1 VRFSGVT
8 VNPSPTHITRR
19 KISGGAMSLD
29 GLIARDT
36 MLGLMKTCMKLGVS
50 FFTYAGDRLARGAPT
65 QPVLPLALL
74 VACKA

>member
-1 VRFSGVT
+1 
-8 VNPSPTHITRR
+8 
-19 KISGGAMSLD
+19 MSLD